1 MAKKKPVK
9 DPAVVGPDLSLIA
22 IYVGGTLLGTLWVA
36 LHLGNML
43 SLQKQD
49 MPVNPIDI
57 IARMAKGELRW
68 PTGTTVILILV
79 VLSLIAFVLYRRRA
93 TSIRTR
99 GRLAV
104 DDKAD
109 VMGNGGAI
117 SALTESGVRDKAQQ
131 LGVKLG
137 YNDAP
142 GVPIGVAVADGT
154 MLYGSYE
161 DLHLDIWGPRQGKSS
176 SRVIPAI
183 LNAIGPVLAT
193 SNKRDV
199 VDATREVR
207 EAKGSRTF
215 VFDPQGVAGE
225 VARWYWDPLAWVDA
239 GKDGCEMR
247 AARLAGHF
255 ADSDS
260 GSDSRNDAFFD
271 PEAEDLL
278 AGLFLAA
285 AIAEK
290 PITQIWEWVT
300 DPGNIEPIQF
310 LREAGHDFSASGL
323 AAQYNADPRTRSGI
337 FGTAKK
343 MVRCLKLR
351 NVHKWVTPHD
361 PENKDEL
368 PRVKFIEDEFI
379 EKNGTLY
386 SLSLEGR
393 GSAAPLVSAL
403 TEAVIDVAMQRAS
416 RSAFGRLP
424 IPLLAVLDEAA
435 NVVRWKD
442 LPKQYSHFGSR
453 GIVVMTV
460 LQSWAQ
466 GARCWGEDGMNAL
479 WSAANIKILGSGV
492 DDANFLRERSEAI
505 GEHSAISASVS
516 ESKGGKSY
524 SRSLGSSKT
533 FTVQALA
540 TLPRGRAIVFSSGA
554 PPVLVRTIPWW
565 ESEFD
570 AAVRKSIAEHD
581 PSRKVRVP
589 DFVLGTETPD
599 MVKEPVPAVAP
610 PPAAASAPTETD
622 RGGQTPILEKD
633 RAIDPPMPGRGTG
646 NIPPPPGM
654 GPGDTPPGPGNGPEE
669 RQEVR
674 PQ

>member
-9 DPAVVGPDLSLIA
+9 DPAVVGPDLTLIA
-22 IYVGGTLLGTLWVA
+22 IYVGGAVLATLWLA
-36 LHLGNML
+36 LHIGNML

-49 MPVNPIDI
+49 MPINPIDI
-57 IARMAKGELRW
+57 VAGMVKGELRW
-68 PTGTTVILILV
+68 PTGATVILVLV
-79 VLSLIAFVLYRRRA
+79 VAALVGFVVFRRRA
-93 TSIRTR
+93 TAKRLV

-117 SALTESGVRDKAQQ
+117 AALTEAGVREKAQQ
-131 LGVKLG
+131 IGVRLG
-137 YNDAP
+137 YNDSP

-161 DLHLDIWGPRQGKSS
+161 DLHLDIWGPRQGKST

-183 LNAIGPVLAT
+183 LTAIGPVLAT

-199 VDATREVR
+199 VDATRDVR
-207 EAKGSRTF
+207 ESKGSRTF

-225 VARWYWDPLAWVDA
+225 EPTWYWDPLSWVDA
-239 GKDGCEMR
+239 HSDGCEMR

-260 GSDSRNDAFFD
+260 GSDSRQDAYFD

-300 DPGNIEPIQF
+300 DQQNIEPIQY
-310 LREAGHDFSASGL
+310 LRDAGHDFSASGL

-351 NVHKWVTPHD
+351 NVHKWVTPSTSSD
-361 PENKDEL
+361 ERQRLQFDEL
-368 PRVKFIEDEFI
+368 EFI
-379 EKNGTLY
+379 ENNGTLY

-393 GSAAPLVSAL
+393 GSASPLVSAL
-403 TEAVIDVAMQRAS
+403 TEAVIDVAMRKAS
-416 RSAFGRLP
+416 RSAYGRLP

-466 GARCWGEDGMNAL
+466 GARCWGDDGMNAL
-479 WSAANIKILGSGV
+479 WSAANIKVLGSGV
-492 DDANFLRERSEAI
+492 DDTNFLRERSEAI
-505 GEHSAISASVS
+505 GEHSSISASVS

-554 PPVLVRTIPWW
+554 PPVLVRTVPWW
-565 ESEFD
+565 EGEYAD
-570 AAVRKSIAEHD
+570 AVKKSIEQHD
-581 PSRKVRVP
+581 PQRKTLVTDLIGAPSLIKGTPAQP
-589 DFVLGTETPD
+589 DNG
-599 MVKEPVPAVAP
+599 
-610 PPAAASAPTETD
+610 PAAARTEPD
-622 RGGQTPILEKD
+622 
-633 RAIDPPMPGRGTG
+633 
-646 NIPPPPGM
+646 N
-654 GPGDTPPGPGNGPEE
+654 GPGSTPPGPENGPGE

-674 PQ
+674 PS

>member
-1 MAKKKPVK
+1 MAKKKKVT
-9 DPAVVGPDLSLIA
+9 DPAIPGPDVSLLLTYAGFA
-22 IYVGGTLLGTLWVA
+22 IFGTLWLA

-43 SLQKQD
+43 EGSPQKV
-49 MPVNPIDI
+49 PFNPIAILADL
-57 IARMAKGELRW
+57 ARGRLRW
-68 PTGTTVILILV
+68 PAAATVIVLLVILSV
-79 VLSLIAFVLYRRRA
+79 VAYLVIRKELEKRR
-93 TSIRTR
+93 SK
-99 GRLAV
+99 GRLPV

-117 SALTESGVRDKAQQ
+117 SMLTEAGVREKAEQ

-142 GVPIGVAVADGT
+142 GVPIGIGVADGV

-161 DLHLDIWGPRQGKSS
+161 DLHLDIWGPRQGKST

-183 LNAIGPVLAT
+183 LSAIGPVLAT

-199 VDATREVR
+199 VDATRDVR
-207 EAKGSRTF
+207 EGKGSPTF

-225 VARWYWDPLAWVDA
+225 EPTWFWDPLSWVDA
-239 GKDGCEMR
+239 KREGCEMR

-255 ADSDS
+255 ADGDD
-260 GSDSRNDAFFD
+260 GRDTKTDAFFD

-285 AIAEK
+285 AVGDRNGSR
-290 PITQIWEWVT
+290 PIVQVWEWVT
-300 DPGNIEPIQF
+300 NPQDTEPIEL
-310 LREAGHDFSASGL
+310 LRAARHHYTASGL
-323 AAQYNADPRTRSGI
+323 SSQYNTDPRTRSGI

-343 MVRCLKLR
+343 MIRCLKLS
-351 NVHKWVTPHD
+351 NVHPWISRGGD
-361 PENKDEL
+361 RREFDEL
-368 PRVKFIEDEFI
+368 EFL

-403 TEAVIDVAMQRAS
+403 TEAVVDVAMRKAS
-416 RSAFGRLP
+416 QSAGGRLA

-466 GARCWGEDGMNAL
+466 GARCWGESGMNAL
-479 WSAANIKILGSGV
+479 WSAANIKVLGSGV
-492 DDANFLRERSEAI
+492 DDTKFLQERSDVL
-505 GEHSAISASVS
+505 GEYDAISQSVS

-533 FTVQALA
+533 FSVNGLA
-540 TLPRGRAIVFSSGA
+540 TLPRGRAILFPSGA
-554 PPVLVRTIPWW
+554 PPVLIRTVPWW
-565 ESEFD
+565 ESEY
-570 AAVRKSIAEHD
+570 AADVKQSISHHD
-581 PSRKVRVP
+581 PQHKTQIADVIGSPSLSKS
-589 DFVLGTETPD
+589 T
-599 MVKEPVPAVAP
+599 P
-610 PPAAASAPTETD
+610 PPEY
-622 RGGQTPILEKD
+622 GQVE
-633 RAIDPPMPGRGTG
+633 
-646 NIPPPPGM
+646 
-654 GPGDTPPGPGNGPEE
+654 
-669 RQEVR
+669 EVR
-674 PQ
+674 PL

>member
-9 DPAVVGPDLSLIA
+9 DPAAVGPDLTLIA
-22 IYVGGTLLGTLWVA
+22 IYVGGAVLGTVWVA

-49 MPVNPIDI
+49 MPINPIDI
-57 IARMAKGELRW
+57 VAGMVKGELHW
-68 PTGTTVILILV
+68 PTGTTVILLLV
-79 VLSLIAFVLYRRRA
+79 LLALALFVLYRRRA
-93 TSIRTR
+93 TARR
-99 GRLAV
+99 LVGRLAV

-117 SALTESGVRDKAQQ
+117 AALTEAGVREKAQNM
-131 LGVKLG
+131 GVKLG

-161 DLHLDIWGPRQGKSS
+161 DLHLDIWGPRQGKST

-183 LNAIGPVLAT
+183 LTAIGPVLAT

-199 VDATREVR
+199 VDATRDVR

-215 VFDPQGVAGE
+215 VFDPQGVAAE
-225 VARWYWDPLAWVDA
+225 EPTWYWNPLAWVDA
-239 GKDGCEMR
+239 NSDGCEMR

-285 AIAEK
+285 AIAKK

-300 DPGNIEPIQF
+300 DSQNIEPIKF
-310 LREAGHDFSASGL
+310 LRDAGHDFSASGL

-351 NVHKWVTPHD
+351 NVHKWVTPHSAERHE
-361 PENKDEL
+361 PARAQFDEL
-368 PRVKFIEDEFI
+368 EFI

-403 TEAVIDVAMQRAS
+403 TEAVIDVAMRKAS
-416 RSAFGRLP
+416 RSAYGRLP

-466 GARCWGEDGMNAL
+466 GARCWGDDGMNAL
-479 WSAANIKILGSGV
+479 WSAANIKVLGSGV
-492 DDANFLRERSEAI
+492 DDTNFLRERSEAI

-554 PPVLVRTIPWW
+554 PPVLVRTVPWW
-565 ESEFD
+565 EGDYAS
-570 AAVRKSIAEHD
+570 AVKKSIEQHD
-581 PSRKVRVP
+581 PQRKTLVTDLIGSPALIKEKPAEP
-589 DFVLGTETPD
+589 DHG
-599 MVKEPVPAVAP
+599 PAG
-610 PPAAASAPTETD
+610 APTILD
-622 RGGQTPILEKD
+622 KKPAGAQTGPD
-633 RAIDPPMPGRGTG
+633 
-646 NIPPPPGM
+646 N
-654 GPGDTPPGPGNGPEE
+654 GPGGTPPGPENGPGE

-674 PQ
+674 PL

>member
-9 DPAVVGPDLSLIA
+9 DPAAVGPDLTLIA
-22 IYVGGTLLGTLWVA
+22 IYVGGAVLGTVWVA

-49 MPVNPIDI
+49 MPINPIDI
-57 IARMAKGELRW
+57 VAGMVKGELHW
-68 PTGTTVILILV
+68 PTGTTVILLLV
-79 VLSLIAFVLYRRRA
+79 LLALALFVLYRRRA
-93 TSIRTR
+93 TARR
-99 GRLAV
+99 LVGRLAV

-117 SALTESGVRDKAQQ
+117 AAMTEAGVREKAQNM
-131 LGVKLG
+131 GVQLG

-161 DLHLDIWGPRQGKSS
+161 DLHLDIWGPRQGKST

-183 LNAIGPVLAT
+183 LTAIGPVLAT

-199 VDATREVR
+199 VDATRDVR

-215 VFDPQGVAGE
+215 VFDPQGVAAE
-225 VARWYWDPLAWVDA
+225 EPTWYWNPLAWVDA
-239 GKDGCEMR
+239 NSDGCEMR

-285 AIAEK
+285 AIAKK

-300 DPGNIEPIQF
+300 DQQNIEPINI
-310 LREAGHDFSASGL
+310 LRDARHDFSASGL

-351 NVHKWVTPHD
+351 NVHKWVTPHSEERHE
-361 PENKDEL
+361 PARAQFDEL
-368 PRVKFIEDEFI
+368 EFI

-403 TEAVIDVAMQRAS
+403 TEAVIDVAMRKAS
-416 RSAFGRLP
+416 RSAYGRLP

-466 GARCWGEDGMNAL
+466 GARCWGDDGMNAL
-479 WSAANIKILGSGV
+479 WSAANIKVLGSGV
-492 DDANFLRERSEAI
+492 DDTNFLRERSEAI

-554 PPVLVRTIPWW
+554 PPVLVRTVPWW
-565 ESEFD
+565 EGD
-570 AAVRKSIAEHD
+570 YAAAVKKSIEQHD
-581 PSRKVRVP
+581 PQRKTLVTDLIGSPALIKEKPAEP
-589 DFVLGTETPD
+589 DHG
-599 MVKEPVPAVAP
+599 PAG
-610 PPAAASAPTETD
+610 APTILD
-622 RGGQTPILEKD
+622 KKPAGAQTEPD
-633 RAIDPPMPGRGTG
+633 
-646 NIPPPPGM
+646 N
-654 GPGDTPPGPGNGPEE
+654 GPGGTPPGPENGPGE

-674 PQ
+674 PL